1 MTTHKAQAADN
12 VTALQVYVLFWVA
25 VAAASAASALAVEGV
40 GNWQA
45 VAVLAVIGGVAEGRS
60 MPVTRS
66 LELSVAFIPVVLAA
80 VLFGPGAG
88 ALVALAC
95 MAGDRRGP
103 AWRWVW
109 YASSR
114 TTAGVVAGAVALG
127 VADSMGSDA
136 TLLDFLVISMCA
148 ALAMMCVDF
157 VSNLGIVRL
166 RRTMTAGQLWQ
177 LVRPSLGLTVALY
190 TPLVAL
196 YGYAYSH
203 AGMIVLAFFAIPLLA
218 AHLSH
223 SMFARQRQLID
234 ELTATNARLEHANQH
249 LQSVNLSFAAAMV
262 TALDERDTWTAGHSV
277 AVATYSRDIAAE
289 MGLTKQQVE
298 LVHLTGLV
306 HDIGKI
312 GVPAEVLQKTAALTD
327 DEWALMREHSE
338 IGARILGEV
347 EDYAEVAE
355 IVLYHH
361 ERLDGAG
368 YPRGLT
374 GDRIPLLARVIAVAD
389 AYNAMTSDR
398 PYRRAMDPDIAIT
411 QLRNG
416 RGGQFDPDAVE
427 AFLKVLERESDAYR
441 RGKGLPSFTLE
452 AMRHRSLAE
461 VRAQPGLRAAVA

>member
-1 MTTHKAQAADN
+1 
-12 VTALQVYVLFWVA
+12 

-166 RRTMTAGQLWQ
+166 RKTMTA
-177 LVRPSLGLTVALY
+177 VAGADRR
-190 TPLVAL
+190 AL
-196 YGYAYSH
+196 H
-203 AGMIVLAFFAIPLLA
+203 AAGGAL
-218 AHLSH
+218 
-223 SMFARQRQLID
+223 
-234 ELTATNARLEHANQH
+234 RL
-249 LQSVNLSFAAAMV
+249 
-262 TALDERDTWTAGHSV
+262 R
-277 AVATYSRDIAAE
+277 
-289 MGLTKQQVE
+289 
-298 LVHLTGLV
+298 
-306 HDIGKI
+306 
-312 GVPAEVLQKTAALTD
+312 
-327 DEWALMREHSE
+327 
-338 IGARILGEV
+338 
-347 EDYAEVAE
+347 
-355 IVLYHH
+355 
-361 ERLDGAG
+361 
-368 YPRGLT
+368 
-374 GDRIPLLARVIAVAD
+374 LLARRNDRAGVLRDSAAGGAPQPQHVRQAAAAD
-389 AYNAMTSDR
+389 
-398 PYRRAMDPDIAIT
+398 RRADRD
-411 QLRNG
+411 Q
-416 RGGQFDPDAVE
+416 
-427 AFLKVLERESDAYR
+427 
-441 RGKGLPSFTLE
+441 
-452 AMRHRSLAE
+452 
-461 VRAQPGLRAAVA
+461 RAP

>member
-1 MTTHKAQAADN
+1 MSSPRGNLTATHWFSTGLAGLATTLLALSI
-12 VTALQVYVLFWVA
+12 ALQ
-25 VAAASAASALAVEGV
+25 GI

-45 VAVLAVIGGVAEGRS
+45 VAVLVLIAVVAEGRS
-60 MPVTRS
+60 MPVRS
-66 LELSVAFIPVVLAA
+66 TLELSVAYLPVILAGI
-80 VLFGPGAG
+80 LFGPGAG
-88 ALVALAC
+88 GLVGLMC
-95 MAGDRRGP
+95 MAGDRDGP
-103 AWRWVW
+103 PLRWVVF
-109 YASSR
+109 ASSR
-114 TTAGVVAGAVALG
+114 TISG
-127 VADSMGSDA
+127 VAAGW
-136 TLLDFLVISMCA
+136 A
-148 ALAMMCVDF
+148 ALAATNAVGMDEMWQFVVVAVLSAVATMAVDVTVMVIVTLLRKPIPLRQF
-157 VSNLGIVRL
+157 LNLIV
-166 RRTMTAGQLWQ
+166 
-177 LVRPSLGLTVALY
+177 PSLGLTASLY

-196 YGYAYSH
+196 YAFAYAN
-203 AGMIVLAFFAIPLLA
+203 AGMIVLAFLAIPLLA

-223 SMFARQRQLID
+223 SMFAKQRQLID

>member
-45 VAVLAVIGGVAEGRS
+45 MAVLAVIGGVAEGRS

-127 VADSMGSDA
+127 VADSLGSDA

-166 RRTMTAGQLWQ
+166 R
-177 LVRPSLGLTVALY
+177 
-190 TPLVAL
+190 
-196 YGYAYSH
+196 
-203 AGMIVLAFFAIPLLA
+203 
-218 AHLSH
+218 
-223 SMFARQRQLID
+223 
-234 ELTATNARLEHANQH
+234 
-249 LQSVNLSFAAAMV
+249 
-262 TALDERDTWTAGHSV
+262 
-277 AVATYSRDIAAE
+277 
-289 MGLTKQQVE
+289 
-298 LVHLTGLV
+298 
-306 HDIGKI
+306 
-312 GVPAEVLQKTAALTD
+312 KT
-327 DEWALMREHSE
+327 
-338 IGARILGEV
+338 
-347 EDYAEVAE
+347 
-355 IVLYHH
+355 
-361 ERLDGAG
+361 
-368 YPRGLT
+368 
-374 GDRIPLLARVIAVAD
+374 
-389 AYNAMTSDR
+389 
-398 PYRRAMDPDIAIT
+398 
-411 QLRNG
+411 
-416 RGGQFDPDAVE
+416 
-427 AFLKVLERESDAYR
+427 
-441 RGKGLPSFTLE
+441 
-452 AMRHRSLAE
+452 
-461 VRAQPGLRAAVA
+461 

>member
-1 MTTHKAQAADN
+1 MICTPNGGYDTDPSEGCQVLTTHKAQAADN

-25 VAAASAASALAVEGV
+25 GAAASAASALAVEGV

-136 TLLDFLVISMCA
+136 NLLDFLVISMCA

-166 RRTMTAGQLWQ
+166 RRTMTAHQLWQ
-177 LVRPSLGLTVALY
+177 LVRPSLGLT
-190 TPLVAL
+190 VAL

-223 SMFARQRQLID
+223 SMFAKQRQLID

-289 MGLTKQQVE
+289 MGLTREQVE

-327 DEWALMREHSE
+327 DEWALMRAHSE

-355 IVLYHH
+355 IVLDHH

-411 QLRNG
+411 QLRN
-416 RGGQFDPDAVE
+416 
-427 AFLKVLERESDAYR
+427 
-441 RGKGLPSFTLE
+441 
-452 AMRHRSLAE
+452 
-461 VRAQPGLRAAVA
+461 

>member
-1 MTTHKAQAADN
+1 
-12 VTALQVYVLFWVA
+12 
-25 VAAASAASALAVEGV
+25 
-40 GNWQA
+40 
-45 VAVLAVIGGVAEGRS
+45 
-60 MPVTRS
+60 
-66 LELSVAFIPVVLAA
+66 
-80 VLFGPGAG
+80 
-88 ALVALAC
+88 
-95 MAGDRRGP
+95 
-103 AWRWVW
+103 
-109 YASSR
+109 
-114 TTAGVVAGAVALG
+114 
-127 VADSMGSDA
+127 
-136 TLLDFLVISMCA
+136 
-148 ALAMMCVDF
+148 
-157 VSNLGIVRL
+157 
-166 RRTMTAGQLWQ
+166 
-177 LVRPSLGLTVALY
+177 LY

-289 MGLTKQQVE
+289 MGLTQQQVE